1 MRKQKHDIADAVAC
15 PMEATMDIIGGKWKC
30 AILFR
35 LGTRT
40 HRFNE
45 LCRFSCKL
53 TPRTLTKQ
61 LRQLESDGL
70 VRRTVYPQVPPKVEY
85 DLTEKGRTL
94 GKLMEEMKVWGE
106 IYALNDSSPI
116 IS

>member
-1 MRKQKHDIADAVAC
+1 MRKQKHDIADVVAC

-30 AILFR
+30 AILYR
-35 LGTRT
+35 LGSGT

-45 LCRFSCKL
+45 LCRLSCNI
-53 TPRTLTKQ
+53 TARTLTKQ

-85 DLTEKGRTL
+85 DLTEKGQTL
-94 GKLMEEMKVWGE
+94 GKLMEEMKIWGE
-106 IYALNDSSPI
+106 SYALNNSVSI
-116 IS
+116 KT